1 MGKLLKFASLTRLSS
16 LERFALVGG
25 IGFVVDTLIFS
36 LLFHVAGLELMAAR
50 SIAFLFAATTTWLGN
65 RWLTFSQADKHNPLY
80 QWLKFM
86 ASACISAVPNFAAF
100 KGWTLMFG
108 TQDYMVFLALALGIL
123 VGMMSNYLLS
133 SKWVFSQQ

>member
-1 MGKLLKFASLTRLSS
+1 MGKLPKFASLTRFSS

-36 LLFHVAGLELMAAR
+36 LLFHVVGLELMAAR

-65 RWLTFSQADKHNPLY
+65 RWLTFSQADKHNPFY

-86 ASACISAVPNFAAF
+86 ASACISAVPNFATF

-108 TQDYMVFLALALGIL
+108 TQGYMVFLALALGIL

>member
-1 MGKLLKFASLTRLSS
+1 M
-16 LERFALVGG
+16 
-25 IGFVVDTLIFS
+25 
-36 LLFHVAGLELMAAR
+36 AR
-50 SIAFLFAATTTWLGN
+50 SIAFLFAAITTWLGN

-108 TQDYMVFLALALGIL
+108 TQGHMVFLALALGIL
-123 VGMMSNYLLS
+123 VGMMSNYILS